1 MQSLSLFCTNFGSPK
16 ESNYVNCSSYCLR
29 PSVGQSVSQLVESLR
44 MLNVS
49 QRFRPCFAAPHYP
62 IMSAALF
69 HCWSVSQTEY
79 TCIQMRIA
87 RILAAPQS
95 PIMSAA
101 LHIARP
107 SPKHLFVPPP
117 KQKGVQNK
125 GCTEKRFSHLAP
137 FWSVFLSRSSF

>member
-79 TCIQMRIA
+79 LMYTGANCTNFG
-87 RILAAPQS
+87 S
-95 PIMSAA
+95 P
-101 LHIARP
+101 
-107 SPKHLFVPPP
+107 
-117 KQKGVQNK
+117 
-125 GCTEKRFSHLAP
+125 TESNYVRCS
-137 FWSVFLSRSSF
+137 SYRSSVAKTPFCTAAEAERSTK